1 MTKDNIV
8 EESEKFDLTF
18 IIPSS
23 LKGQVLP
30 GNITDA
36 VGNIIDNSSKKKS
49 LDLVMFILLFC

>member
-36 VGNIIDNSSKKKS
+36 VGNIIDNSSKKKL